1 MANNSC
7 KDLPDECWELI
18 FKRLHQS
25 HLESPSL
32 SCKRFLSITN
42 TLRTHLKI
50 LDPTLIIPLS
60 KRFPR
65 LDSIDLGSLRNG
77 QLHHVIIDIA
87 TSGLN
92 LKTLDLSESDRLPL
106 ESLKVLGSRM
116 KNLRVFK
123 VSSIIVGNHW
133 RWQYGRS
140 AVVRAIERA
149 TPNSFLPNVLC
160 EDSIRWLLSPS
171 GIFSIK
177 TAWNAFRFSAPEVDW
192 HKGVWFKHHVPRWA
206 IVQWLCIL
214 GRLATRD
221 RLHGWGVIDS
231 DSMPCLEDLDISEP
245 INRFEAAVT
254 DSGIEVLSSKLKG
267 LRKIDVSGNHYI
279 TDKSLLALS
288 TNCVY
293 LAEIFVLDCWSVTSY
308 GIAFV
313 MRNSSN
319 LSSLLVS
326 QLTRIESALFDDL
339 VCCARNLSALGI
351 FDSLVPD
358 EFLHFIVKAGIPLK
372 RLSLARSLHQSFTF
386 SGILLFLNK
395 YQSLER
401 LCIAG
406 TDFLTDENI
415 SDLSQCLPALVLI
428 DLDLCNNLT
437 ESTLFTLA
445 KNCTLLE
452 DISMDGADV
461 GGGGGGNRASGI
473 AKNPRI
479 KSLNLVKNR
488 NLTDEC
494 LAKLALVCPSLEV
507 LDVSSCKGIT
517 DNGIADFLKR
527 ESKIRKLWINKCQA
541 IKNIGNGFELSE
553 LVVLGAARSGINDDG
568 LVVIGN
574 TCRGLL
580 KLNLDGC
587 LGVTTIGLKE
597 ILTNCKRLR
606 EINLT
611 GCLNVSTE
619 TADWLVSSRPSLRK
633 IILPHSSL
641 PSGSQREL
649 LLRNGCLD
657 DHFSQ
662 RCSREDSMGMDGE
675 DDDEVEGELENNR
688 FDLTRK
694 GPSEED
700 AGPYSFLYVS
710 KLGYEVLVA

>member
-1 MANNSC
+1 MATTSC
-7 KDLPDECWELI
+7 KDLPDECWELV
-18 FKRLHQS
+18 FKRLHHS

-65 LDSIDLGSLRNG
+65 LDSIDLSSLRKG

-92 LKTLDLSESDRLPL
+92 LKTLDLSESVRLPL

-116 KNLRVFK
+116 KNLRVLMCSCLLTLRD
-123 VSSIIVGNHW
+123 VDL
-133 RWQYGRS
+133 
-140 AVVRAIERA
+140 VVIA
-149 TPNSFLPNVLC
+149 
-160 EDSIRWLLSPS
+160 
-171 GIFSIK
+171 
-177 TAWNAFRFSAPEVDW
+177 
-192 HKGVWFKHHVPRWA
+192 
-206 IVQWLCIL
+206 
-214 GRLATRD
+214 
-221 RLHGWGVIDS
+221 

-293 LAEIFVLDCWSVTSY
+293 LAEIIVLDCWSVTSY

-326 QLTRIESALFDDL
+326 QLNRIEFGLFDNL

-351 FDSLVPD
+351 FDSSVPD

-386 SGILLFLNK
+386 SGISLFLNK
-395 YQSLER
+395 YRSLER
-401 LCIAG
+401 LCLAG

-445 KNCTLLE
+445 KNCTFLE

-461 GGGGGGNRASGI
+461 GGGGGDRASDN

-494 LAKLALVCPSLEV
+494 LAKLASVCPSLEV

-527 ESKIRKLWINKCQA
+527 GSKIRKFIVIDKIAWVWMERMMMKPKVNWKITDLI
-541 IKNIGNGFELSE
+541 L
-553 LVVLGAARSGINDDG
+553 LGKVMCG
-568 LVVIGN
+568 VI
-574 TCRGLL
+574 
-580 KLNLDGC
+580 
-587 LGVTTIGLKE
+587 V
-597 ILTNCKRLR
+597 
-606 EINLT
+606 
-611 GCLNVSTE
+611 
-619 TADWLVSSRPSLRK
+619 
-633 IILPHSSL
+633 
-641 PSGSQREL
+641 
-649 LLRNGCLD
+649 
-657 DHFSQ
+657 
-662 RCSREDSMGMDGE
+662 
-675 DDDEVEGELENNR
+675 
-688 FDLTRK
+688 
-694 GPSEED
+694 
-700 AGPYSFLYVS
+700 
-710 KLGYEVLVA
+710 

>member
-1 MANNSC
+1 MATSC

-18 FKRLHQS
+18 FKRLHHS

-65 LDSIDLGSLRNG
+65 LDSIDLSSLRNG
-77 QLHHVIIDIA
+77 QLLHVVIDIA

-116 KNLRVFK
+116 KNLRVLMC
-123 VSSIIVGNHW
+123 SCLLTL
-133 RWQYGRS
+133 RDMDL
-140 AVVRAIERA
+140 VVIA
-149 TPNSFLPNVLC
+149 
-160 EDSIRWLLSPS
+160 
-171 GIFSIK
+171 
-177 TAWNAFRFSAPEVDW
+177 
-192 HKGVWFKHHVPRWA
+192 
-206 IVQWLCIL
+206 
-214 GRLATRD
+214 
-221 RLHGWGVIDS
+221 

-293 LAEIFVLDCWSVTSY
+293 LAEIFVLDS
-308 GIAFV
+308 
-313 MRNSSN
+313 
-319 LSSLLVS
+319 
-326 QLTRIESALFDDL
+326 
-339 VCCARNLSALGI
+339 LGI
-351 FDSLVPD
+351 FDSSVPD
-358 EFLHFIVKAGIPLK
+358 EFLQFIVKAGIPLK

-386 SGILLFLNK
+386 SGISLFLNK
-395 YQSLER
+395 YRSLER
-401 LCIAG
+401 LCLAG
-406 TDFLTDENI
+406 TDFLADENI

-445 KNCTLLE
+445 KNCTFLE

-461 GGGGGGNRASGI
+461 GGGGGDRASDN

-479 KSLNLVKNR
+479 KSLNLVKNL
-488 NLTDEC
+488 NLTNEC
-494 LAKLALVCPSLEV
+494 LAKLASVCPSLEV

-527 ESKIRKLWINKCQA
+527 GSKIRKLWINKCRA

-580 KLNLDGC
+580 NLNLDGC
-587 LGVTTIGLKE
+587 LGVTTVGLKE
-597 ILTNCKRLR
+597 ILTNCERLR

-641 PSGSQREL
+641 SSGSQREL
-649 LLRNGCLD
+649 LLRHGCL
-657 DHFSQ
+657 
-662 RCSREDSMGMDGE
+662 
-675 DDDEVEGELENNR
+675 VL
-688 FDLTRK
+688 
-694 GPSEED
+694 SE
-700 AGPYSFLYVS
+700 
-710 KLGYEVLVA
+710 

>member
-1 MANNSC
+1 MANSC

-18 FKRLHQS
+18 FKRLHHS

-65 LDSIDLGSLRNG
+65 LDSIDLSSLRNG

-116 KNLRVFK
+116 KNLRVLMCSCLLTLRD
-123 VSSIIVGNHW
+123 VDL
-133 RWQYGRS
+133 
-140 AVVRAIERA
+140 VVIA
-149 TPNSFLPNVLC
+149 
-160 EDSIRWLLSPS
+160 
-171 GIFSIK
+171 
-177 TAWNAFRFSAPEVDW
+177 
-192 HKGVWFKHHVPRWA
+192 
-206 IVQWLCIL
+206 
-214 GRLATRD
+214 
-221 RLHGWGVIDS
+221 

-313 MRNSSN
+313 LRNSSN

-326 QLTRIESALFDDL
+326 QLSRIEFGLFDNL

-351 FDSLVPD
+351 FDSSVPD

-386 SGILLFLNK
+386 SGISLFLNK
-395 YQSLER
+395 YRSLER
-401 LCIAG
+401 LCLAG

-445 KNCTLLE
+445 KNCTFLE

-461 GGGGGGNRASGI
+461 GGGGGGDRASDN

-494 LAKLALVCPSLEV
+494 LAKLASVCPSLEV

-517 DNGIADFLKR
+517 DNGIADFLKCG
-527 ESKIRKLWINKCQA
+527 SKIRKLWINKCRA

-580 KLNLDGC
+580 NLNLDGC
-587 LGVTTIGLKE
+587 LGVTTVGLKE
-597 ILTNCKRLR
+597 ILTNCERLR

-611 GCLNVSTE
+611 GCLDVSTE

-633 IILPHSSL
+633 IILAHSSL

-649 LLRNGCLD
+649 LLRHGCL
-657 DHFSQ
+657 
-662 RCSREDSMGMDGE
+662 
-675 DDDEVEGELENNR
+675 VL
-688 FDLTRK
+688 
-694 GPSEED
+694 SE
-700 AGPYSFLYVS
+700 
-710 KLGYEVLVA
+710 

>member
-1 MANNSC
+1 MATSC

-18 FKRLHQS
+18 FKRLHHS

-50 LDPTLIIPLS
+50 LYPTLIIPLS

-65 LDSIDLGSLRNG
+65 LDSIDLSSLRNG

-116 KNLRVFK
+116 KNLRVL
-123 VSSIIVGNHW
+123 VCSCLLTL
-133 RWQYGRS
+133 RDMDL
-140 AVVRAIERA
+140 VVIA
-149 TPNSFLPNVLC
+149 
-160 EDSIRWLLSPS
+160 
-171 GIFSIK
+171 
-177 TAWNAFRFSAPEVDW
+177 
-192 HKGVWFKHHVPRWA
+192 
-206 IVQWLCIL
+206 
-214 GRLATRD
+214 
-221 RLHGWGVIDS
+221 

-245 INRFEAAVT
+245 INRFDAAVT
-254 DSGIEVLSSKLKG
+254 DSGIKVLSSKLKG

-293 LAEIFVLDCWSVTSY
+293 LAEIFVLNCWSVTSY

-326 QLTRIESALFDDL
+326 QLSRIEFGLFDNL

-351 FDSLVPD
+351 FDSSVPD
-358 EFLHFIVKAGIPLK
+358 EFLHFIVKAVPGAVCL
-372 RLSLARSLHQSFTF
+372 
-386 SGILLFLNK
+386 
-395 YQSLER
+395 
-401 LCIAG
+401 AG

-445 KNCTLLE
+445 KNCTFLE

-461 GGGGGGNRASGI
+461 GGGGGDRASDNV
-473 AKNPRI
+473 KNPRI

-494 LAKLALVCPSLEV
+494 LEKLASVCPSLEV

-517 DNGIADFLKR
+517 DNGIANFLKR
-527 ESKIRKLWINKCQA
+527 GSKIRKLWINKCRA
-541 IKNIGNGFELSE
+541 IKNIGKGFELSE
-553 LVVLGAARSGINDDG
+553 LVVLGAASSGINDHR
-568 LVVIGN
+568 LVVVGN

-580 KLNLDGC
+580 NLNLDGC
-587 LGVTTIGLKE
+587 LGVTTEGLKE
-597 ILTNCKRLR
+597 ILTNCERLR

-619 TADWLVSSRPSLRK
+619 TADWLVSLRPSLRK
-633 IILPHSSL
+633 IILPHSSF

-649 LLRNGCLD
+649 LLRHGCL
-657 DHFSQ
+657 
-662 RCSREDSMGMDGE
+662 
-675 DDDEVEGELENNR
+675 VL
-688 FDLTRK
+688 
-694 GPSEED
+694 SE
-700 AGPYSFLYVS
+700 
-710 KLGYEVLVA
+710 